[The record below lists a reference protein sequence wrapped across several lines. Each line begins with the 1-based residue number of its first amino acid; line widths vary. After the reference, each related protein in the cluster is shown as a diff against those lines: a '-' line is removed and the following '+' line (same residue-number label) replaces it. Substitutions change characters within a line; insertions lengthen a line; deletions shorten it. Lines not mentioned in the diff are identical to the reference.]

1 MANVDESE
9 KEKFDSQAIDWWD
22 KDGPLKTLHDIN
34 PCRMEYIK
42 QYSKLDNC
50 NICDIGCGGGILSSQ
65 LAREGGKVTAIDAAP
80 KLIKVAKLH
89 ALEANLDIDYKVEL
103 SSETVNN
110 SGAAFDLV
118 TCMELIEHVPEPRLL
133 VEDCAQLLKP
143 GGTLIISTLNRNL
156 ISYALGILAA
166 EYVLQLIPKGTHDY
180 TKFLKPSELV
190 KMTRSA
196 GLVALD
202 ISGMYY
208 NPLTRHASIRVAP
221 VINYL
226 GSFRKSAPND

>member
-1 MANVDESE
+1 MDNVDETE

-34 PCRMEYIK
+34 PCRIEYIK

-50 NICDIGCGGGILSSQ
+50 HICDIGCGGGILSSQ
-65 LAREGGKVTAIDAAP
+65 LAQEGGKVTAIDAAP
-80 KLIKVAKLH
+80 KLIKVAQLH
-89 ALEANLDIDYKVEL
+89 AQEANLDINYKVEL
-103 SSETVNN
+103 PSETVHN
-110 SGAAFDLV
+110 SGAIFDLV
-118 TCMELIEHVPEPRLL
+118 TCMELIEHVPDPLAL
-133 VEDCAQLLKP
+133 VLDCAQLLKP

-156 ISYALGILAA
+156 ISYALGIIAA

-180 TKFLKPSELV
+180 AKFLKPSELV

-196 GLVALD
+196 GLTALD

-208 NPLTRHASIRVAP
+208 NPLTRHASIGVAP
-221 VINYL
+221 VINYV
-226 GSFRKSAPND
+226 GSFRKLAPND